1 MAVTKVSESTN
12 RSLRAKANSAS
23 ASLTVNEGYETNPR
37 YLELFKRECE
47 IEDEIDRR
55 DDHGL
60 AKEDLMD
67 ELDQVRMEM
76 DRIKQC
82 DFIMQKYPVG
92 TTFVNQNGVAIKITD
107 PDKTGK
113 IQYNVHATI
122 DSPATD
128 CKATEPES
136 LEKILSDNGYELV
149 KESVEYD
156 FEDIT
161 NMSDAKDILRKYGIE
176 LVKKDDRNYILSKGS
191 KEYTFYVLSNPN
203 DVRED
208 LIRATKKLTNDST
221 KDSRISSSTK
231 LSPGTQVY
239 MPGVFDRIGSPLK
252 QNKIIG
258 IINISNAADYG
269 YKEGCFEWSYFK
281 KGDWM
286 YIVEKYT
293 GSETPIGNKNVV
305 WNNYPIY
312 NSPGIYDSVKDSVES
327 DFSDITNMSDA
338 REILK
343 KYGIELIKKDDRN
356 YILKK
361 GSKEYSF
368 YVLSNPSDVRD
379 DLIKAIKKLCNISE
393 SKKDVCVICGKE
405 IEDYGNNAAP
415 VKDGRCCDDCH
426 YNVVVPARL
435 KGCQNKKLGE
445 SANTNHNSEFDYKL
459 MDRLRS
465 DCEYFINYFS
475 GKGTEKVLWAGN
487 VADQIAKMKE
497 LYDKVP
503 VKPEW
508 LTMQDIE
515 GYEYKMNQLL
525 GNNVT
530 ESVKKRFVKVGK
542 VKVTESA
549 AVDKLKA
556 IMESG
561 EIEFD
566 SAKTFKFAPDLD
578 KMRTLDDK
586 QKQFV
591 IDNME
596 QIDRARDLVAEAYDI
611 IASLRY
617 SSDIKGMLGQVLGIM
632 DQDLSQAQTNEC
644 LNGEDAFENSFESTN
659 LDPEDNLTES
669 FKPVF
674 GDNDAEDITDYS
686 QLLEKYYGKEA
697 VTLAKENDLS
707 AKSVY
712 FFMECH
718 GALDPILSLK
728 EELENDFDKKE
739 FTALY
744 E

>member
-113 IQYNVHATI
+113 IQYNVHATV

-191 KEYTFYVLSNPN
+191 KDYT
-203 DVRED
+203 
-208 LIRATKKLTNDST
+208 
-221 KDSRISSSTK
+221 
-231 LSPGTQVY
+231 
-239 MPGVFDRIGSPLK
+239 
-252 QNKIIG
+252 
-258 IINISNAADYG
+258 
-269 YKEGCFEWSYFK
+269 
-281 KGDWM
+281 
-286 YIVEKYT
+286 
-293 GSETPIGNKNVV
+293 
-305 WNNYPIY
+305 
-312 NSPGIYDSVKDSVES
+312 
-327 DFSDITNMSDA
+327 
-338 REILK
+338 
-343 KYGIELIKKDDRN
+343 
-356 YILKK
+356 
-361 GSKEYSF
+361 F
-368 YVLSNPSDVRD
+368 YVLSNPSDVRE
-379 DLIKAIKKLCNISE
+379 DLIRAVKKLCNISE

-405 IEDYGNNAAP
+405 IEGYGNNAAP

-445 SANTNHNSEFDYKL
+445 SANTNHDSEFDYKL

-475 GKGTEKVLWAGN
+475 GKGTERVLWAGN

-508 LTMQDIE
+508 LTMQDIQ

-632 DQDLSQAQTNEC
+632 DQDLLQAQTNEC

>member
-55 DDHGL
+55 DDRGL

-128 CKATEPES
+128 CKSTEPES
-136 LEKILSDNGYELV
+136 LEKILADNGYELV
-149 KESVEYD
+149 NTPVE
-156 FEDIT
+156 
-161 NMSDAKDILRKYGIE
+161 
-176 LVKKDDRNYILSKGS
+176 
-191 KEYTFYVLSNPN
+191 
-203 DVRED
+203 
-208 LIRATKKLTNDST
+208 
-221 KDSRISSSTK
+221 
-231 LSPGTQVY
+231 
-239 MPGVFDRIGSPLK
+239 
-252 QNKIIG
+252 
-258 IINISNAADYG
+258 
-269 YKEGCFEWSYFK
+269 
-281 KGDWM
+281 
-286 YIVEKYT
+286 
-293 GSETPIGNKNVV
+293 
-305 WNNYPIY
+305 
-312 NSPGIYDSVKDSVES
+312 
-327 DFSDITNMSDA
+327 
-338 REILK
+338 
-343 KYGIELIKKDDRN
+343 
-356 YILKK
+356 
-361 GSKEYSF
+361 
-368 YVLSNPSDVRD
+368 
-379 DLIKAIKKLCNISE
+379 E

-405 IEDYGNNAAP
+405 IEGYGNNAAP

-445 SANTNHNSEFDYKL
+445 SANTNHDSEFDYKL

-525 GNNVT
+525 GNKVSESKMKYFNIEVNGEILEDDFGNPYRFDTFDEAQAYIDEMELENAEVIGQVNDKFT

-561 EIEFD
+561 EMEFD
-566 SAKTFKFAPDLD
+566 SAKIFKFAPDLD

-611 IASLRY
+611 IASLHY

-644 LNGEDAFENSFESTN
+644 LNGEDAFENSFESTA

-686 QLLEKYYGKEA
+686 QLLEKYYGEEA

>member
-176 LVKKDDRNYILSKGS
+176 LVKKDDRNYTLSKGS
-191 KEYTFYVLSNPN
+191 KDYT
-203 DVRED
+203 
-208 LIRATKKLTNDST
+208 
-221 KDSRISSSTK
+221 
-231 LSPGTQVY
+231 
-239 MPGVFDRIGSPLK
+239 
-252 QNKIIG
+252 
-258 IINISNAADYG
+258 
-269 YKEGCFEWSYFK
+269 
-281 KGDWM
+281 
-286 YIVEKYT
+286 
-293 GSETPIGNKNVV
+293 
-305 WNNYPIY
+305 
-312 NSPGIYDSVKDSVES
+312 
-327 DFSDITNMSDA
+327 
-338 REILK
+338 
-343 KYGIELIKKDDRN
+343 
-356 YILKK
+356 
-361 GSKEYSF
+361 F
-368 YVLSNPSDVRD
+368 YVLSNPSDVRE
-379 DLIKAIKKLCNISE
+379 DLIRAVKKLCNISE

-405 IEDYGNNAAP
+405 IEGYGNNAAP

-426 YNVVVPARL
+426 YSVVVPARL

-445 SANTNHNSEFDYKL
+445 SANTNHDSEFDYKL

-487 VADQIAKMKE
+487 VPDQIAKMKE

-659 LDPEDNLTES
+659 LDLEDNLTES

>member
-1 MAVTKVSESTN
+1 MAVTKISESTN

-55 DDHGL
+55 DDRGL

-149 KESVEYD
+149 NTPVE
-156 FEDIT
+156 
-161 NMSDAKDILRKYGIE
+161 
-176 LVKKDDRNYILSKGS
+176 
-191 KEYTFYVLSNPN
+191 
-203 DVRED
+203 
-208 LIRATKKLTNDST
+208 
-221 KDSRISSSTK
+221 
-231 LSPGTQVY
+231 
-239 MPGVFDRIGSPLK
+239 
-252 QNKIIG
+252 
-258 IINISNAADYG
+258 
-269 YKEGCFEWSYFK
+269 
-281 KGDWM
+281 
-286 YIVEKYT
+286 
-293 GSETPIGNKNVV
+293 
-305 WNNYPIY
+305 
-312 NSPGIYDSVKDSVES
+312 
-327 DFSDITNMSDA
+327 
-338 REILK
+338 
-343 KYGIELIKKDDRN
+343 
-356 YILKK
+356 
-361 GSKEYSF
+361 
-368 YVLSNPSDVRD
+368 
-379 DLIKAIKKLCNISE
+379 E

-405 IEDYGNNAAP
+405 IEGYGNNAAP

-445 SANTNHNSEFDYKL
+445 SANTNHDSEFDYKL